1 MPKFTQKY
9 MKPDFTFNRELF
21 EDLTWPVAN
30 SKGTGSYAVTLE
42 HKGFT
47 CDCPGFTFR
56 GRCKHTQ
63 AINDRIKEAV
73 DGQVPQYET
82 C

>member
-1 MPKFTQKY
+1 MAKFAKKY
-9 MKPDFTFNRELF
+9 MRPDFEFNTDLF
-21 EDLTWPVAN
+21 LGLVWPVAN
-30 SKGTGSYAVTLE
+30 SKGTDNYAITLE
-42 HKGFT
+42 SKGFT

-56 GRCKHTQ
+56 GKCKHTQ
-63 AINDRIKEAV
+63 QINDRIKEAV